1 MRFHALICAR
11 SGSKGIK
18 NKNIRKFNSKPLI
31 FYPINLAKKI
41 NEIKTVSVSTDSKKI
56 ANISKNYGAEIPF
69 LRPKKLSGDKS
80 NEWDVWKHFVKKKN
94 FNSKDEILI
103 VLPTTSPLRKIKD
116 VQKCIKL
123 YKQKKFDVV
132 LVISKSNK
140 NPYFNMMIKK
150 RNNSLELCVK
160 SKKNIVRR
168 QDAPTVYD
176 VTTFCYILSSK
187 FLIKNKSLLSGKIGG
202 IEVPAVRSIDLDTE
216 LDLKI
221 ASILKA

>member
-56 ANISKNYGAEIPF
+56 ADISKNYGAEIPF
-69 LRPKKLSGDKS
+69 LRPKKLSRDKS
-80 NEWDVWKHFVKKKN
+80 NEWDVWKHFAKKKN

-116 VQKCIKL
+116 IQKCIKL

-132 LVISKSNK
+132 LMINKSNK
-140 NPYFNMMIKK
+140 NPYFNMMVKK
-150 RNNSLELCVK
+150 KDNSLELCIK

-168 QDAPTVYD
+168 QDAPIVYD

-187 FLIKNKSLLSGKIGG
+187 FLMKNKSLLSGKIGG
-202 IEVPAVRSIDLDTE
+202 IEVTAARSIDLDTE

>member
-56 ANISKNYGAEIPF
+56 ADISKNFGAEIPF
-69 LRPKKLSGDKS
+69 LRPKKLSRDKS
-80 NEWDVWKHFVKKKN
+80 NEWDVWKHFAKKKN

-132 LVISKSNK
+132 LMINKSNK
-140 NPYFNMMIKK
+140 NPYFNMMVKK
-150 RNNSLELCVK
+150 KDNSLELCVK

-168 QDAPTVYD
+168 QDAPIVYD

-187 FLIKNKSLLSGKIGG
+187 FLMKNKSLLSGKIGG
-202 IEVPAVRSIDLDTE
+202 IEVTAARSIDLDTE

-221 ASILKA
+221 ASLLKA

>member
-56 ANISKNYGAEIPF
+56 ADISKNFGAEIPF
-69 LRPKKLSGDKS
+69 LRPKKLSRDKS
-80 NEWDVWKHFVKKKN
+80 NEWDVWKHFAKKKN

-132 LVISKSNK
+132 LMINKSNK
-140 NPYFNMMIKK
+140 NPYFNMMVKK
-150 RNNSLELCVK
+150 KDNSLELCVK

-168 QDAPTVYD
+168 QDAPIVYD

-187 FLIKNKSLLSGKIGG
+187 FLMKNKSLLSGKIGG
-202 IEVPAVRSIDLDTE
+202 IEVTAARSIDLDTE

-221 ASILKA
+221 ASLLKV

>member
-1 MRFHALICAR
+1 MGCVETLCQ
-11 SGSKGIK
+11 
-18 NKNIRKFNSKPLI
+18 
-31 FYPINLAKKI
+31 
-41 NEIKTVSVSTDSKKI
+41 
-56 ANISKNYGAEIPF
+56 
-69 LRPKKLSGDKS
+69 
-80 NEWDVWKHFVKKKN
+80 KKN

-132 LVISKSNK
+132 LMINKSNK
-140 NPYFNMMIKK
+140 NPYFNMMVKK
-150 RNNSLELCVK
+150 KDNSLELCVK

-168 QDAPTVYD
+168 QDAPIVYD

-187 FLIKNKSLLSGKIGG
+187 FLMKNKSLLSGKIGG
-202 IEVPAVRSIDLDTE
+202 IEVTAARSIDLDTE

-221 ASILKA
+221 ASLLKA

>member
-41 NEIKTVSVSTDSKKI
+41 NEIKTVSVSTNSKKI
-56 ANISKNYGAEIPF
+56 ADISKNFGAEIPF
-69 LRPKKLSGDKS
+69 LRPKKLSRDKS
-80 NEWDVWKHFVKKKN
+80 NEWDVWKHFAKKKN

-132 LVISKSNK
+132 LMINKSNK
-140 NPYFNMMIKK
+140 NPYFNMMVKK
-150 RNNSLELCVK
+150 KDNSLELCVK

-168 QDAPTVYD
+168 QDAPIVYD

-187 FLIKNKSLLSGKIGG
+187 FLMKNKSLLSGKIGG
-202 IEVPAVRSIDLDTE
+202 IEVTAARSIDLDTE

-221 ASILKA
+221 ASLLKA